1 MSHTYSFA
9 LNITIIDKITGEN
22 STKQTDLVL
31 YDSELQAFSNQTFFE
46 INLTNNITV
55 ILLFESKRVILFYRK
70 V

>member
-9 LNITIIDKITGEN
+9 LNVTIIDKVTSEN

-31 YDSELQAFSNQTFFE
+31 YDSELQAFANQTFFE

-55 ILLFESKRVILFYRK
+55 ILLFESE
-70 V
+70 